1 VDVARKRIALTRR
14 MDDPVGEARGDARRD
29 ERPARRDDGAPRGP
43 RPAAPAQ
50 QKAPFNSAMA
60 DALKGLKRG

>member
-1 VDVARKRIALTRR
+1 
-14 MDDPVGEARGDARRD
+14 MDDPVGEARSDDRG
-29 ERPARRDDGAPRGP
+29 PRRDDRNS
-43 RPAAPAQ
+43 RPAPKAMQAAQ